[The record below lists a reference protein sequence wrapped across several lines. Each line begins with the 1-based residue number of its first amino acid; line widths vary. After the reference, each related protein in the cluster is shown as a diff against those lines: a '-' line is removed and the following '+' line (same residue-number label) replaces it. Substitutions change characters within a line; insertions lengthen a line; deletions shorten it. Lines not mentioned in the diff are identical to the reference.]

1 MSLDQTASA
10 PARPRVSPVLVGR
23 TAELEALVRTVLK
36 TPSLVVIDGE
46 AGVGKS
52 RLVRELAADP
62 ALAGTPVLIGHC
74 EHLQEPLP
82 LAPVLD
88 VLSHHADLVPPGDY
102 NPIVGALAPLVP
114 ELGDRLPPPPPELA
128 DQGAARHR
136 VFRAATE
143 LLDRMG
149 PAVLVLEDVHWAES
163 STFDFLTFLAAHQPA
178 GLCIVLTL
186 RSGGAPLPV
195 RESFARAAS
204 GPPLALSLRPL
215 DPAGVGELAGRILGT
230 PVSAAFAASL
240 HERTGGIPFVAEEV
254 LGTLHETPLPDDAA
268 HHDDVLT
275 DLAVPTALRDVVLG
289 RLDGVAEG
297 TREVLGAAS
306 VLDHPVDVDLIAEVT
321 GLPPADV
328 VAALVDA
335 ITAGL
340 LHEQD
345 GQVRFRHVL
354 AEQIVYDALPTPTR
368 RLLHRTVARAIEER
382 EGPRPVARLAHH
394 YQRAGDVTRFVGYA
408 EDAADLAVS
417 HGDDAHAARLLV
429 QAMATDLPTEQRL
442 RLAVKLGRAA
452 VDGLAHIEAVPL
464 LQQLLATEALPGDV
478 RGELRFALGRLIRQ
492 QGLADAGYREIEQAL
507 PDLAE
512 NPALLARALAI
523 LAAPETVADRPM
535 AVHAARGEQ
544 ARDAARRSGA
554 TDVGL
559 AVRIADASLLIEQG
573 SPDGWALVERLL
585 ADDALSAY
593 PREHARAC
601 VNWAQAALHVGH
613 VRRAERLLAEGR
625 RVVAAAEYLRVTD
638 VIELVAAAVDCS
650 AGRWSDLAG
659 RAHELVVRRPGYD
672 AATLDD
678 HLLHG
683 IMLAA
688 SGGTQEAVAHFT
700 ALVEDAARV
709 GAVWPLLAGRSA
721 LARLLLTL
729 DDVEGSAHQ
738 ADLAVAA
745 ARHKGN
751 WVWAAEPM
759 LCLVDALV
767 AQGRT
772 AEARAR
778 VEELA
783 AGLGVVDAPLAHAA
797 LLSCRAVVA
806 HADGDGPVAVGL
818 LREARAVVAD
828 AGLRHE
834 ESRVVERLGGWLAE
848 DGDAEGA
855 TLLVEA
861 LRGYGGRA
869 ATNDVARVT
878 RTLRRH
884 GLPVPYPWRGGRRSN
899 GLGLSGREREVALLA
914 AQGRTN
920 RQIAADLF
928 LSPRT
933 VESHVRNALRKL
945 GCSSRADLAV
955 HLLDDAGEDRPAAA
969 G

>member
-1 MSLDQTASA
+1 M
-10 PARPRVSPVLVGR
+10 GR
-23 TAELEALVRTVLK
+23 TSELESLVDKVRA

-52 RLVRELAADP
+52 RLVRELATDP
-62 ALAGTPVLIGHC
+62 ALAGMPVLIGHC

-88 VLSHHADLVPPGDY
+88 VLSHHADLVRPGDY
-102 NPIVGALAPLVP
+102 NPVVGALAPLVP

-128 DQGAARHR
+128 DQRAARHR
-136 VFRAATE
+136 VFRAAAE

-186 RSGGAPLPV
+186 RSGGSPLPV

-204 GPPLALSLRPL
+204 GPPLALTLSPL

-230 PVSAAFAASL
+230 EVSAGFAATL

-254 LGTLHETPLPDDAA
+254 LGALHETPLPDDAA
-268 HHDDVLT
+268 QQDDVLT

-297 TREVLGAAS
+297 TREVLGVAS

-321 GLPPADV
+321 GLPPARV
-328 VAALVDA
+328 VEALVDA

-368 RLLHRTVARAIEER
+368 RLLHRTVARAIEDR
-382 EGPRPVARLAHH
+382 DGPRPVARLAHH
-394 YQRAGDVTRFVGYA
+394 YHRAGDTVRFVAYA

-429 QAMATDLPTEQRL
+429 QAMEADLPTEQRL

-452 VDGLAHIEAVPL
+452 VDGLAHEEAVPL
-464 LQQLLATEALPGDV
+464 LQQLLAGELLPGDV
-478 RGELRFALGRLIRQ
+478 RGELRFALGRLFRQ
-492 QGLADAGYREIEQAL
+492 QGLADAGYREIELAL
-507 PDLAE
+507 PDLAD

-523 LAAPETVADRPM
+523 LAAPETVTDRPM
-535 AVHAARGEQ
+535 AVHARRGEQ
-544 ARDAARRSGA
+544 AQDAARRSGA
-554 TDVGL
+554 VEVEL
-559 AVRIADASLLIEQG
+559 AVRIARASLLIEQG
-573 SPDGWALVERLL
+573 DPEGWPLVEALL
-585 ADDALSAY
+585 GDAALPAH

-625 RVVAAAEYLRVTD
+625 RVVAAAEYLRVND
-638 VIELVAAAVDCS
+638 VIELVAAAVDCA
-650 AGRWSDLAG
+650 AGRWGDLAG
-659 RAHELVVRRPGYD
+659 RAHELVVRRPGFD
-672 AATLDD
+672 AASLDD
-678 HLLHG
+678 RLLHG
-683 IMLAA
+683 VMLAA
-688 SGGTQEAVAHFT
+688 SGGASEAAAHFT
-700 ALVEDAARV
+700 DLVEDAVRV

-745 ARHKGN
+745 ARQKGN

-772 AEARAR
+772 PQARAH

-783 AGLGVVDAPLAHAA
+783 AGLGVVDAPLARAA
-797 LLSCRAVVA
+797 LLTCRAVVA
-806 HADGDGPVAVGL
+806 RADGDHAGAVGL
-818 LREARAVVAD
+818 LREARAVVVE
-828 AGLRHE
+828 AGLRPE
-834 ESRVVERLGGWLAE
+834 ESRAVERLGEWLAE

-855 TLLVEA
+855 ALLEEA
-861 LRGYGGRA
+861 LRGYGARA
-869 ATNDVARVT
+869 ASNDVARVT
-878 RTLRRH
+878 RTLRRL

-945 GCSSRADLAV
+945 DCTSRADLAV
-955 HLLDDAGEDRPAAA
+955 RLLDAAEEDRAPVA

>member
-1 MSLDQTASA
+1 M
-10 PARPRVSPVLVGR
+10 GR
-23 TAELEALVRTVLK
+23 TSELESLVDKVRA

-52 RLVRELAADP
+52 RLVRELATDP
-62 ALAGTPVLIGHC
+62 ALAGMPVLIGHC

-88 VLSHHADLVPPGDY
+88 VLSHHADLVRPGDY
-102 NPIVGALAPLVP
+102 NPVVGALAPLVP

-128 DQGAARHR
+128 DQRAARHR
-136 VFRAATE
+136 VFRAAAE

-186 RSGGAPLPV
+186 RSGGSPLPV

-204 GPPLALSLRPL
+204 GPPLALTLSPL

-230 PVSAAFAASL
+230 EVSAGFAATL

-254 LGTLHETPLPDDAA
+254 LGALHETPLPDDAA
-268 HHDDVLT
+268 QQDDVLT

-297 TREVLGAAS
+297 TREVLGVAS

-321 GLPPADV
+321 GLPPARV
-328 VAALVDA
+328 VEALVDA

-340 LHEQD
+340 LHELD

-368 RLLHRTVARAIEER
+368 RLLHRTVARAIEDR
-382 EGPRPVARLAHH
+382 DGPRPVARLAHH
-394 YQRAGDVTRFVGYA
+394 YHRAGDTVRFVAYA

-429 QAMATDLPTEQRL
+429 QAMEADLPTGQRL

-452 VDGLAHIEAVPL
+452 VDGLAHEEAVPL
-464 LQQLLATEALPGDV
+464 LQQLLAGELLPGDV
-478 RGELRFALGRLIRQ
+478 RGELRFALGRLFRQ
-492 QGLADAGYREIEQAL
+492 QGLADAGYREIELAL
-507 PDLAE
+507 PDLTD

-523 LAAPETVADRPM
+523 LAAPETVTDRPM
-535 AVHAARGEQ
+535 AVHTRRGEQ
-544 ARDAARRSGA
+544 AQDAARRSGA
-554 TDVGL
+554 VEVEL
-559 AVRIADASLLIEQG
+559 AVRIARASLLIEQG
-573 SPDGWALVERLL
+573 DPEGWPLVEALL
-585 ADDALSAY
+585 GDAALPAH

-613 VRRAERLLAEGR
+613 VHRAERLLAEGR
-625 RVVAAAEYLRVTD
+625 RVVAAAEYLRVND
-638 VIELVAAAVDCS
+638 VIELVAAAVDCA
-650 AGRWSDLAG
+650 AGRWGDLAG
-659 RAHELVVRRPGYD
+659 RAHELVVRRPGFD
-672 AATLDD
+672 AASLDD
-678 HLLHG
+678 RLLHG
-683 IMLAA
+683 VMLAA
-688 SGGTQEAVAHFT
+688 SGGASEAAAHFT
-700 ALVEDAARV
+700 DLVEDAVRV

-745 ARHKGN
+745 ARQKGN

-772 AEARAR
+772 PQARVH

-783 AGLGVVDAPLAHAA
+783 AGLGVVDAPLARAA
-797 LLSCRAVVA
+797 LLTCRAVVA
-806 HADGDGPVAVGL
+806 RADGDHAGAVGL
-818 LREARAVVAD
+818 LREARAVVVE
-828 AGLRHE
+828 AGLCPE
-834 ESRVVERLGGWLAE
+834 ESRAVERLGEWLAE

-855 TLLVEA
+855 ALLEEA
-861 LRGYGGRA
+861 LRGYGARA
-869 ATNDVARVT
+869 ASNDVARVT
-878 RTLRRH
+878 RTLRRL

-945 GCSSRADLAV
+945 DCTSRADLAV
-955 HLLDDAGEDRPAAA
+955 RLLDTAEEDRAPVA

>member
-1 MSLDQTASA
+1 M
-10 PARPRVSPVLVGR
+10 GR
-23 TAELEALVRTVLK
+23 TSELESLVHKVRA

-52 RLVRELAADP
+52 RLVRELATDP
-62 ALAGTPVLIGHC
+62 ALAGMPVLIGHC
-74 EHLQEPLP
+74 EQLQEPLP

-88 VLSHHADLVPPGDY
+88 VLSHHADLVRPGDY

-128 DQGAARHR
+128 DQRAARHR
-136 VFRAATE
+136 VFRAAAE

-186 RSGGAPLPV
+186 RSGGTPLPV

-204 GPPLALSLRPL
+204 GPPLALTLSPL

-230 PVSAAFAASL
+230 EVSAGFAATL

-254 LGTLHETPLPDDAA
+254 LGALHETPLPDDAA
-268 HHDDVLT
+268 QQDDVLT

-297 TREVLGAAS
+297 TREVLGVAS

-321 GLPPADV
+321 GLPPAGV
-328 VAALVDA
+328 VEALVDA

-368 RLLHRTVARAIEER
+368 RLLHRTVARAIEDR
-382 EGPRPVARLAHH
+382 DGPRPVARLAHH
-394 YQRAGDVTRFVGYA
+394 YHRAGDTVRFVAYA

-429 QAMATDLPTEQRL
+429 QAMEADLPTGQRL

-452 VDGLAHIEAVPL
+452 VDGLAHEEAVPL
-464 LQQLLATEALPGDV
+464 LQQLLAGELLPGDV
-478 RGELRFALGRLIRQ
+478 RGELRFALGRLFRQ
-492 QGLADAGYREIEQAL
+492 QGLADAGYREIERAL
-507 PDLAE
+507 PDLAD

-523 LAAPETVADRPM
+523 LAAPETVTDRPM
-535 AVHAARGEQ
+535 AVHTRRGEQ
-544 ARDAARRSGA
+544 AQDAARRSGA
-554 TDVGL
+554 VEVEL
-559 AVRIADASLLIEQG
+559 AVRIARASLLIEQG
-573 SPDGWALVERLL
+573 DPEGWPLVEALL
-585 ADDALSAY
+585 GDAALPAH

-625 RVVAAAEYLRVTD
+625 RVVAAAEYLRVND
-638 VIELVAAAVDCS
+638 VIELVAAAVDCA
-650 AGRWSDLAG
+650 AGRWGDLAG
-659 RAHELVVRRPGYD
+659 RAHELVVRRPGFD
-672 AATLDD
+672 AASLDD
-678 HLLHG
+678 RLLHG
-683 IMLAA
+683 VMLAA
-688 SGGTQEAVAHFT
+688 SGGASEAAEHFT
-700 ALVEDAARV
+700 ALVEDAERV

-729 DDVEGSAHQ
+729 DDVEGSVHQ
-738 ADLAVAA
+738 ADLAVTA
-745 ARHKGN
+745 ARVKGN

-772 AEARAR
+772 PQARVH

-783 AGLGVVDAPLAHAA
+783 TGLGVVDAPLARSA

-806 HADGDGPVAVGL
+806 RADGDHAAAVGL
-818 LREARAVVAD
+818 LREARAVVVE
-828 AGLRHE
+828 AGLRQE
-834 ESRVVERLGGWLAE
+834 ESRAVERLGEWLTE
-848 DGDAEGA
+848 DGDGEGA
-855 TLLVEA
+855 ALLEEA
-861 LRGYGGRA
+861 LRGYGARA
-869 ATNDVARVT
+869 ASNDVARVT
-878 RTLRRH
+878 RTLRRL

-945 GCSSRADLAV
+945 GCTSRADLAV
-955 HLLDDAGEDRPAAA
+955 HLLDAAEEDRAPVA

>member
-1 MSLDQTASA
+1 M
-10 PARPRVSPVLVGR
+10 GR
-23 TAELEALVRTVLK
+23 TSELESLVHKVRD

-52 RLVRELAADP
+52 RLVRELATDP
-62 ALAGTPVLIGHC
+62 ALAGMPVLIGHC
-74 EHLQEPLP
+74 EQLQEPLP

-88 VLSHHADLVPPGDY
+88 VLSHHADLVRPGDY

-128 DQGAARHR
+128 DQRAARHR
-136 VFRAATE
+136 VFRATAE

-186 RSGGAPLPV
+186 RSGGSPLPV

-204 GPPLALSLRPL
+204 GPPLALTLSPL

-230 PVSAAFAASL
+230 EVSAGFAATL

-254 LGTLHETPLPDDAA
+254 LGALHETPLPDDAA
-268 HHDDVLT
+268 QQDDVLT

-297 TREVLGAAS
+297 TREVLGVAS

-321 GLPPADV
+321 GLPPAKV
-328 VAALVDA
+328 VEALVDA

-368 RLLHRTVARAIEER
+368 RLLHRTVARAIEDR
-382 EGPRPVARLAHH
+382 DGPRPVARLAHH
-394 YQRAGDVTRFVGYA
+394 YHRAGDVTRFVRYA

-429 QAMATDLPTEQRL
+429 QAMEVGLPTEQRL

-452 VDGLAHIEAVPL
+452 VDGLAHEEAVPL
-464 LQQLLATEALPGDV
+464 LQQLLAGELLPGDV
-478 RGELRFALGRLIRQ
+478 RGELRFALGRLFRQ
-492 QGLADAGYREIEQAL
+492 QGLADAGYREIERAL
-507 PDLAE
+507 PDLAD
-512 NPALLARALAI
+512 NPDLLARALAI
-523 LAAPETVADRPM
+523 LAAPETVTDRPM
-535 AVHAARGEQ
+535 AVHARRGEEAQ
-544 ARDAARRSGA
+544 DAARRSGA
-554 TDVGL
+554 VEVGL
-559 AVRIADASLLIEQG
+559 AVRIARASLLIEQG
-573 SPDGWALVERLL
+573 DPEGWPLVEALL
-585 ADDALSAY
+585 GDAALPAH

-625 RVVAAAEYLRVTD
+625 RVVAAAEYLRVND
-638 VIELVAAAVDCS
+638 VIELVAAAVDCA
-650 AGRWSDLAG
+650 AGRWGDLAG
-659 RAHELVVRRPGYD
+659 RAHELVVRRPGFD
-672 AATLDD
+672 AASLDD
-678 HLLHG
+678 RLLHG
-683 IMLAA
+683 VMLAA
-688 SGGTQEAVAHFT
+688 SGGASEAAAHFT
-700 ALVEDAARV
+700 DLVEDAVRV

-745 ARHKGN
+745 ARVKGN

-772 AEARAR
+772 AQARVH

-783 AGLGVVDAPLAHAA
+783 AGLGAVDAPSARAA
-797 LLSCRAVVA
+797 LLTCRAVVA
-806 HADGDGPVAVGL
+806 RADGDHAGAVGL
-818 LREARAVVAD
+818 LREARAVVVE
-828 AGLRHE
+828 AGLRQE
-834 ESRVVERLGGWLAE
+834 ESRAVERLGEWLAE

-855 TLLVEA
+855 ALLEDA
-861 LRGYGGRA
+861 LRGYGARA
-869 ATNDVARVT
+869 ASNDVARVT
-878 RTLRRH
+878 RTLRRL

-914 AQGRTN
+914 ARGRTN

-945 GCSSRADLAV
+945 DCTSRADLAV
-955 HLLDDAGEDRPAAA
+955 RLLDAAEEDRAPVA